1 MATSSTTLE
10 LTLRGRVLAGLGSAA
25 GFAAWLGDDPNARL
39 AAALL
44 LAPLLVDFLWK
55 PRRLHRCEVRVAPRR
70 TAAGAPFTERLTL
83 VHQGRS
89 PARECL
95 LLEPRTMRIDPPG
108 LVPVLQPGVPCQ
120 VTLRGRSLQRSH
132 VLERVFV
139 LLSAW
144 PLGLFRAR
152 AVIAVAADLVTEP
165 ARVPLSPHLVHAIAE
180 REAAPRDR
188 TTLPGPEFHSLREH
202 HPGEDA
208 RGVHALRSA
217 SIGTLVRRV
226 TLGRMPRTVGVVIDL
241 RRPPG
246 RSISQGSRRF
256 EWSLGATASL
266 LAFLRTRG
274 AEVLVL
280 VIDAEPTQLL
290 VQSPAAEADLLTLLA
305 EASPTPHRALVPE
318 QLDQLRRLEQCY
330 WVPAGAYLAERE
342 YEALPGTVTLIAG
355 EFE

>member
-1 MATSSTTLE
+1 MATSSTNIE
-10 LTLRGRVLAGLGSAA
+10 LTLRGRVLAGLGAA
-25 GFAAWLGDDPNARL
+25 AACAAWLGDDANARL

-44 LAPLLVDFLWK
+44 LAPLLIDFLAK
-55 PRRLHRCEVRVAPRR
+55 QRRLHQTELRVGPRR
-70 TAAGAPFTERLTL
+70 TAAGALFTEHLTV
-83 VHQGRS
+83 VHRGRS

-95 LLEPRTMRIDPPG
+95 LLEPRTMRVDPPS
-108 LVPVLQPGVPCQ
+108 LVPVLQPGTPQSVS
-120 VTLRGRSLQRSH
+120 LRGRSLQRSH

-139 LLSAW
+139 LASAW

-165 ARVPLSPHLVHAIAE
+165 ARVALTADIVHAIAE

-188 TTLPGPEFHSLREH
+188 TTLPGPEYHSLREH

-217 SIGTLVRRV
+217 SLGTLVRRV
-226 TLGRMPRTVGVVIDL
+226 TQGRMPRTVGVVLDL

-246 RSISQGSRRF
+246 RGLGQGSRRF

-266 LAFLRTRG
+266 LTFLRARA
-274 AEVLVL
+274 AEVDVL
-280 VIDAEPTQLL
+280 VIDAETTRIL
-290 VQSPAAEADLLTLLA
+290 VQSPAAETELLTLLA
-305 EASPTPHRALVPE
+305 EASPTPHQPLAAELF
-318 QLDQLRRLEQCY
+318 DHLRRLEQCY
-330 WVPAGAYLAERE
+330 WIPAGAYLAARE
-342 YEALPGTVTLIAG
+342 YEAMAGTVTLIAG